1 MNMKLLA
8 WGLAGMAVTII
19 PEHFGA
25 LNSMGMSVDSQV
37 FMAPNSATHLPTR
50 SFAHSFTDKAKVGL
64 SETMRKS
71 QGVR

>member
-8 WGLAGMAVTII
+8 WGLAGMAVIVI

-37 FMAPNSATHLPTR
+37 FMAPNSATHLPTH
-50 SFAHSFTDKAKVGL
+50 SFIHSFTDKAKVGL
-64 SETMRKS
+64 SQTMRKS
-71 QGVR
+71 QGLS